1 MFLFSGLCALALTSR
16 SAYCAAGDSLD
27 IRKAAAEQ
35 VASIA
40 QTHPAQLPSLLR
52 RVSSNDIE
60 HKCKPYRDSYTYI
73 ALQFVLKLTVQLAA
87 YLQIHSCLRH
97 TQWDTRVAAS
107 TCLGL
112 MAAHF
117 THHSVITLAEAA
129 EPATAASPAKVEE
142 LVAASA
148 MSFQNF
154 DISQVLQ
161 QGTALVASGG
171 KVCPVALHRL
181 QFLCKGYSNVM
192 FSC

>member
-1 MFLFSGLCALALTSR
+1 M
-16 SAYCAAGDSLD
+16 
-27 IRKAAAEQ
+27 
-35 VASIA
+35 
-40 QTHPAQLPSLLR
+40 
-52 RVSSNDIE
+52 
-60 HKCKPYRDSYTYI
+60 
-73 ALQFVLKLTVQLAA
+73 QLAA

-129 EPATAASPAKVEE
+129 EPAAAASPVKVEE
-142 LVAASA
+142 LGAPSA

-154 DISQVLQ
+154 NISQVLQ

-171 KVCPVALHRL
+171 QVCPFALYCLR
-181 QFLCKGYSNVM
+181 FLCKGQSNVM
-192 FSC
+192 SSCFRGLVFKCELLDSNCTDAAFQEYEALPEEGTRAEQLAKQQKNLKMR